1 VIYRVNS
8 LGRLLHRIFALIE
21 RSTGLRHGNGR
32 SVPMSELCKAGV
44 CSIRPPPSMQWIE
57 TLMASNIW
65 QIDAMLALAVS
76 KSMAV
81 NSSGAFNLASCSP
94 RREFPISLEAFPF

>member
-1 VIYRVNS
+1 
-8 LGRLLHRIFALIE
+8 
-21 RSTGLRHGNGR
+21 
-32 SVPMSELCKAGV
+32 
-44 CSIRPPPSMQWIE
+44 MQWIE

-65 QIDAMLALAVS
+65 QLDAMLALAVS